1 MSTISMAIAVVS
13 VGLFVLSIALAW
25 QAQRMRKQQQH
36 NKAGII
42 RGYGTTSHNH
52 LNRQQDRTEELVAGT
67 LQEGET
73 PSTVDKEAQNL

>member
-1 MSTISMAIAVVS
+1 MSTISVAIAVVS

-42 RGYGTTSHNH
+42 RSQGTSHNH
-52 LNRQQDRTEELVAGT
+52 LNQQEDRTEKLGAIT
-67 LQEGET
+67 LQEDET
-73 PSTVDKEAQNL
+73 LSAVHKEAQNL

>member
-1 MSTISMAIAVVS
+1 MSTISVAIAVIS

-42 RGYGTTSHNH
+42 RGQGASHNH
-52 LNRQQDRTEELVAGT
+52 LNQQEDRTEKLGAIT
-67 LQEGET
+67 LQEDET
-73 PSTVDKEAQNL
+73 LSAVHKEAQNL